1 MLLGRGHLTHTPL
14 IYAGHLLIVV
24 KQALSSLLA
33 HGVVWAVI
41 VQAACMTAM
50 VQVVTLLLVG

>member
-1 MLLGRGHLTHTPL
+1 MGQLTHTPL
-14 IYAGHLLIVV
+14 IYAAHLLFVV

-41 VQAACMTAM
+41 VQTACMTAM
-50 VQVVTLLLVG
+50 VQAVGLLLVG